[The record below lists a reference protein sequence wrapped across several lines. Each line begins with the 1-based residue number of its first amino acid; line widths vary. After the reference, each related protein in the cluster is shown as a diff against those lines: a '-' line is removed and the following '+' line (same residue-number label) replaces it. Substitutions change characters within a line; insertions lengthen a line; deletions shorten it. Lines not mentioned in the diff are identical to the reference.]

1 MTPSVGFALLLSA
14 LAGLST
20 TIGSLLA
27 LFVRKPGSRLMT
39 LTLGFSGGVMI
50 LVSFVELLPGGI
62 DALGFGLANLAF
74 FGGMMAMFL
83 IDALIPHDYMAEHHH
98 TETEN
103 GQDAPLGQPFNP
115 STELPSTVPSTSLRA
130 GLGTGRAQDKAE
142 DAALKSRLLKA
153 GLFVALGLGIHNFPE
168 GMATFATSLSDPQLG
183 IAIAVAIA
191 FHNIPEGLAVSA
203 PVYAATG
210 SRGKAFWWSFLSGVA
225 EPVGALLAAAVLM
238 PFLSEAVLGGLLS
251 VVAGIMVFI
260 SIDELLPV
268 SRAYGEE
275 HLSIVGIVGGMVVM
289 ALSLWM
295 LQ

>member
-20 TIGSLLA
+20 TIGSLLT

-50 LVSFVELLPGGI
+50 LVAFVQLLPGGI
-62 DALGFGLANLAF
+62 DALGFALANLAF

-83 IDALIPHDYMAEHHH
+83 IDVLIPHDYMAEHHH
-98 TETEN
+98 PDIGGVSDPDDQMAEHHHPDVGGVSRPRSSDPD
-103 GQDAPLGQPFNP
+103 GQ
-115 STELPSTVPSTSLRA
+115 
-130 GLGTGRAQDKAE
+130 

-183 IAIAVAIA
+183 IVIAVAIA
-191 FHNIPEGLAVSA
+191 FHNIPEGLAISA

-210 SRGKAFWWSFLSGVA
+210 SRSKAFWWSFLSGVA
-225 EPVGALLAAAVLM
+225 EPIGALLAAAALM
-238 PFLSEAVLGGLLS
+238 PFLNEAVLGGLLS

-260 SIDELLPV
+260 SIDELLPL

-275 HLSIVGIVGGMVVM
+275 HLSILGIVGGMVVM
-289 ALSLWM
+289 AASLWM

>member
-1 MTPSVGFALLLSA
+1 MTPNVGFALLLSA

-74 FGGMMAMFL
+74 FGGMVAMFL

-103 GQDAPLGQPFNP
+103 GQDAPLRQPFDP
-115 STELPSTVPSTSLRA
+115 STGLPSTV
-130 GLGTGRAQDKAE
+130 LGTGRAGGAQDKAQ

-168 GMATFATSLSDPQLG
+168 GMATFATSLSDPQMG

-238 PFLSEAVLGGLLS
+238 PFLNEAVLGGLLS

>member
-1 MTPSVGFALLLSA
+1 MTPNVGFALLLSA

-62 DALGFGLANLAF
+62 DALGFAPANLAF
-74 FGGMMAMFL
+74 FGGMVAMFL

-103 GQDAPLGQPFNP
+103 SQDTPLRQPFDGVYP
-115 STELPSTVPSTSLRA
+115 EQSR
-130 GLGTGRAQDKAE
+130 RAQDKAQ

-183 IAIAVAIA
+183 IAITVAIA

-238 PFLSEAVLGGLLS
+238 PFLNEAVLGGLLS

-289 ALSLWM
+289 AASLWM

>member
-1 MTPSVGFALLLSA
+1 MTPNVGFALLLSA

-62 DALGFGLANLAF
+62 DALGFAPANLAF

-83 IDALIPHDYMAEHHH
+83 IDALIPHDYMGEHHH
-98 TETEN
+98 TEV
-103 GQDAPLGQPFNP
+103 GGVSDPDDQ
-115 STELPSTVPSTSLRA
+115 
-130 GLGTGRAQDKAE
+130 

-238 PFLSEAVLGGLLS
+238 PFLNEAVLGGLLS

-260 SIDELLPV
+260 SIDELLPI

-289 ALSLWM
+289 AASLWM

>member
-1 MTPSVGFALLLSA
+1 VTSDIGFALLLSA

-20 TIGSLLA
+20 TIGSVLA

-39 LTLGFSGGVMI
+39 LTLGFSGGVMM

-62 DALGFGLANLAF
+62 EAIGFAPANLAF
-74 FGGMMAMFL
+74 FGGMLAMFL

-98 TETEN
+98 TEIGE
-103 GQDAPLGQPFNP
+103 D
-115 STELPSTVPSTSLRA
+115 
-130 GLGTGRAQDKAE
+130 

-168 GMATFATSLSDPQLG
+168 GMASFATALSDPQLG
-183 IAIAVAIA
+183 IAIAIAIA
-191 FHNIPEGLAVSA
+191 IHNIPEGLAVSA

-210 SRGKAFWWSFLSGVA
+210 SRSKAFWWSVLSGVA
-225 EPVGALLAAAVLM
+225 EPVGALLAAVVLL
-238 PFLSEAVLGGLLS
+238 PFLNNAVLGVLLS
-251 VVAGIMVFI
+251 AVAGIMVFI

-275 HLSIVGIVGGMVVM
+275 HLSIVGVVVGMAVM
-289 ALSLWM
+289 SLSLWM
-295 LQ
+295 L